1 MCERDVGLF
10 SLVQQVIGNIP
21 FALYERRVPIA
32 YFGPRCSYWTAQGY
46 RGRDTVWE
54 YYFEPIIPE
63 WPSSTVPKHIREL
76 IEEKPPLHWD
86 FGYYSEDGAFIT
98 NNYGG
103 HRKFKGKSMVVPF
116 EFDDPSD
123 RFRRRAVGIIKKYV
137 RVRAEIR
144 EKAESLY
151 SSRMA
156 GRPNIGVHL
165 RGTDALVELR
175 RIKLGHQLDF
185 ARYCERIDFFLKA
198 QSDAR
203 IFVASDSESC
213 VKRIRE
219 IYGDRV
225 TSTDA
230 IRHTGGALAGKG
242 PTGSIMPAHLTVAAD
257 IAARSGEEAVI
268 DYLLLSRCSALVH
281 NGSSLARTVMLAVP
295 EMAVANINPRPS
307 YLERRAFYWR
317 KARWRKTWQRR
328 LALVY
333 GTLSGEPIMSW
344 YGLLR
349 NLLTDKRRQDAEI
362 YKRK

>member
-1 MCERDVGLF
+1 
-10 SLVQQVIGNIP
+10 
-21 FALYERRVPIA
+21 
-32 YFGPRCSYWTAQGY
+32 
-46 RGRDTVWE
+46 VWE
-54 YYFEPIIPE
+54 YYFEPVILE
-63 WPSSTVPKHIREL
+63 WPASTVPKHIRKL

-98 NNYGG
+98 NNYSG

-123 RFRRRAVGIIKKYV
+123 RFRRRAFEIIQKYV
-137 RVRAEIR
+137 RVRPEIQ

-151 SSRMA
+151 SSKMA

-185 ARYCERIDFFLKA
+185 VRYRERIDVLLKA
-198 QSDAR
+198 QPDAG

-242 PTGSIMPAHLTVAAD
+242 PTGSIMPAHLTIAD

-307 YLERRAFYWR
+307 YIERRAFYWR
-317 KARWRKTWQRR
+317 KAPWRKTWRRR
-328 LALVY
+328 LELVY
-333 GTLSGEPIMSW
+333 ETISGEPIMNW
-344 YGLLR
+344 YGLLW
-349 NLLTDKRRQDAEI
+349 NLLIAKRHRREVEVH
-362 YKRK
+362 KRN